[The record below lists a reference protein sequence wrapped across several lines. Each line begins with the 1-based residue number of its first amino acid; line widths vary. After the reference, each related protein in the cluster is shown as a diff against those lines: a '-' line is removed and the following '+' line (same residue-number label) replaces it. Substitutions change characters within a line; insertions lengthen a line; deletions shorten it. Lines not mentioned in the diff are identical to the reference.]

1 MKSTSTTPKLSTQQ
15 TEALEK
21 FAALDGGRDP
31 RAELFA

>member
-1 MKSTSTTPKLSTQQ
+1 VPGSLSTAQ

-21 FAALDGGRDP
+21 FAALDGGSDP

>member
-1 MKSTSTTPKLSTQQ
+1 VPDELTTAQ

-21 FAALDGGRDP
+21 FAALDGGADP